1 MTTTIQKGFTFRLYP
16 NKKQEILIAKTIG
29 CGRFVYNHFLS
40 LWNETYEKTGK
51 GLSYAKC
58 SALCT
63 VLKASTP
70 WLKEVDAHA
79 LQSSL
84 KDLGGAFDKFFKKQ
98 NAYPR
103 FKRRPA
109 GLNPIE
115 PISRRIISFRISALK
130 AIDLNSRSLVGF
142 VLPIAE
148 R

>member
-1 MTTTIQKGFTFRLYP
+1 MPVIQKGFKFRLYP

-58 SALCT
+58 SARVRCS
-63 VLKASTP
+63 KNNSTP

-84 KDLGGAFDKFFKKQ
+84 K
-98 NAYPR
+98 
-103 FKRRPA
+103 
-109 GLNPIE
+109 I
-115 PISRRIISFRISALK
+115 
-130 AIDLNSRSLVGF
+130 
-142 VLPIAE
+142 
-148 R
+148 